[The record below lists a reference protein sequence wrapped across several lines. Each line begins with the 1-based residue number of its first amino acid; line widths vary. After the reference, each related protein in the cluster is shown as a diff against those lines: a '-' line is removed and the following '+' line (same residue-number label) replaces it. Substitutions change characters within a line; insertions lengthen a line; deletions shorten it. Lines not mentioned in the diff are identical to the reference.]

1 VTRTGH
7 DRKPAAGVRDVIAAI
22 ARGDIDTAQEA
33 FRSLAQRTSV
43 GEAAQTLG
51 RAAHPPAGAIIVG
64 TSMAVY
70 ANPFRGDT
78 YSWRCGSCPWTANNY
93 KTRRGAEKSADE
105 HAGEHPG
112 IKVRWLTRPIGA

>member
-1 VTRTGH
+1 VTRTGQDH
-7 DRKPAAGVRDVIAAI
+7 KPAAGISAVIAAI
-22 ARGDIDTAQEA
+22 AHGDIDTAQEV
-33 FRSLAQRTSV
+33 FRSAAERTSI
-43 GEAAQTLG
+43 GEIAQAAG
-51 RAAHPPAGAIIVG
+51 KAVHPPAGTIIVG

-93 KTRRGAEKSADE
+93 KTRRGAETSASE

-112 IKVRWLTRPIGA
+112 IKVRWITRPTGA